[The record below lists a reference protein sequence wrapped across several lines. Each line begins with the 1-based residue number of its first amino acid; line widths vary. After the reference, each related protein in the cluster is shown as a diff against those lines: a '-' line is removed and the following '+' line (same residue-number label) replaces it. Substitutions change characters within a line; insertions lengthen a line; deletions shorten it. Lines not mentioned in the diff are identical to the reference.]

1 MKPEN
6 WLTIDLSV
14 DGCLSV
20 ALHASTFYDLR
31 PGNGAGPILTTPR
44 AHTGQQQ
51 SEVFCASLH
60 IYMCDTVSAPKTCP
74 HVSRCPGSTTVSSQH
89 TARTELTGINRFVVH
104 SSQTVCLHK
113 IDQQP
118 TSKK

>member
-14 DGCLSV
+14 DGCLCV

-60 IYMCDTVSAPKTCP
+60 IYICVTQSRHPK
-74 HVSRCPGSTTVSSQH
+74 H
-89 TARTELTGINRFVVH
+89 ARMSVDVPEVRLLVH
-104 SSQTVCLHK
+104 S
-113 IDQQP
+113 IQQGQN
-118 TSKK
+118 